1 MPILRV
7 KEIRD
12 SSHEDKMKRLSE
24 LRTELVRLKTMVK
37 AGGALENP
45 ARVHELRKTIAR
57 ILTIDSEPMPIKK
70 KEEEKP
76 KEPEKKP
83 KEKEKKPAKKK
94 KPKEAKEGKEE

>member
-7 KEIRD
+7 KEIRGM
-12 SSHEDKMKRLSE
+12 SHEDRLKRLGE

-37 AGGALENP
+37 AGGSLDNP

-57 ILTIDSEPMPIKK
+57 VLTIDSEPAPIKK

-76 KEPEKKP
+76 KETKEKP
-83 KEKEKKPAKKK
+83 KARQKKPAKKK
-94 KPKEAKEGKEE
+94 KPTEGKEE